1 MMGTNVDITSLV
13 PSTSIEVEVETS
25 VQLTVEQHALAV
37 EAKAAFIGAGL
48 MTAEWIRRMRD
59 LRNSLEPT
67 GTNGNAKGEKKAN
80 NWKQVCADLFQ
91 GLDSMH
97 ANGMIRGWE
106 ALWSDSLD
114 RPQGPVQEIAPGAA
128 QIEAE
133 PILRTLSAS
142 KTFYRE
148 LGKVKEAVRPVLVE
162 QLKEGKL
169 SCTPMAVQ
177 KAAKRVE
184 KELAADAVRS
194 VAPPAPKAARPA
206 VNTKLPA
213 MAPPPGGNTYSR
225 SKWRKLPVVAES
237 CEVYRKDVEKIR
249 ATAVAYKNAVA
260 KLNNRLDQALI
271 HDRSWSSL
279 MTMFAEFW
287 KEEHGFDFDAELDA
301 GQAAISEAQRLFD
314 LSMPRCHAPIR
325 MVD

>member
-1 MMGTNVDITSLV
+1 MMPTIEFGALVAPGTTIDVDV
-13 PSTSIEVEVETS
+13 VTS
-25 VQLTVEQHALAV
+25 VQLTDEQHALAV

-59 LRNSLEPT
+59 LRDSLE
-67 GTNGNAKGEKKAN
+67 TNGSGKPPKGAKNVGR
-80 NWKQVCADLFQ
+80 WKQVCADLFQ

-106 ALWSDSLD
+106 ALWSDSKS
-114 RPQGPVQEIAPGAA
+114 RPQGPQLDGTPGAA

-133 PILRTLSAS
+133 PILRTLGAS

-184 KELAADAVRS
+184 KDLQIAAVQS
-194 VAPPAPKAARPA
+194 VAPPIPRAARPA

-213 MAPPPGGNTYSR
+213 MAPPEGGTTYSR
-225 SKWRKLPVVAES
+225 SKWRKLPVVAER
-237 CEVYRKDVEKIR
+237 CEDYRKDVEKIR

-260 KLNNRLDQALI
+260 KLNKRLDEAQV
-271 HDRSWSSL
+271 HDRSWPSL

-301 GQAAISEAQRLFD
+301 SQTAISEAQRLYD